1 MRWMNA
7 AEDSQV
13 SAIGVHCF
21 SCYHGRYELV
31 TRDEEYPMTDGS
43 RRMIPRVNYL
53 RCIECAEEVLTA
65 ESSRYLLGFGPP
77 KVDVV
82 ALREEYEKAHG
93 QADD

>member
-1 MRWMNA
+1 MNA

-13 SAIGVHCF
+13 SPIGVHCF

-65 ESSRYLLGFGPP
+65 ESSDYLLGFGPT

-82 ALREEYEKAHG
+82 ALREEYERTCG
-93 QADD
+93 QEDD

>member
-1 MRWMNA
+1 MEAMSVP
-7 AEDSQV
+7 EDSQV
-13 SAIGVHCF
+13 SRIGVHCF

-43 RRMIPRVNYL
+43 RRVIPRVNYL

-65 ESSRYLLGFGPP
+65 ESNRYILGFGPP

-82 ALREEYEKAHG
+82 ALREEYEKASGHG
-93 QADD
+93 DD